1 MASMSC
7 EVSGVGG
14 MRMTASMDGEATGGN
29 GGSTVDGWGGRDGN
43 RDDAWWLATASG
55 GNERL
60 VVSGREDGAR
70 CAGSEAGWRNASSAG
85 GEASWRTAN
94 DVGDTGGGG
103 AEAGP
108 SAGGDLGEARCDG
121 GRAGPTGAVRVGE
134 GGGSSDGGEAGGRVD
149 RWGAHVSRSISSCA
163 T

>member
-55 GNERL
+55 GDERP
-60 VVSGREDGAR
+60 VVSGRGDGVG
-70 CAGSEAGWRNASSAG
+70 CASSNT
-85 GEASWRTAN
+85 SWRTAD

-103 AEAGP
+103 VEAGP
-108 SAGGDLGEARCDG
+108 SAGGDLGEAGCDG
-121 GRAGPTGAVRVGE
+121 GRAGPTGAVGVGE